1 MNNMKNSNAIL
12 LFAIGMMIGGMY
24 VTFRITGEIWG
35 IKTRMTMDEY
45 CQFIKTPA
53 SQDKE

>member
-1 MNNMKNSNAIL
+1 MKNSNAIL

-24 VTFRITGEIWG
+24 VTFRITGDIWG

-45 CQFIKTPA
+45 CQFISTPA